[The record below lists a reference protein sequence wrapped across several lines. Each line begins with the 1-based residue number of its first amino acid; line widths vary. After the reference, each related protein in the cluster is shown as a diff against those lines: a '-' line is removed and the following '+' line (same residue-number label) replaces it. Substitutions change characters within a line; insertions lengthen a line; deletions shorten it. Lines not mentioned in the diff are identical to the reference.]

1 MEILWETFKTNK
13 SRTLNALLLH
23 GYLQLEIMFVYL
35 HQIKETDMRKLEIG
49 TRVVFENK
57 WGENQKGIF
66 MGLDNDPT
74 TDGKWGVFKCR
85 PFGDDMEIDCLY
97 PLNDSQIT
105 VLTEEEFQNRPW
117 VEEV

>member
-1 MEILWETFKTNK
+1 
-13 SRTLNALLLH
+13 
-23 GYLQLEIMFVYL
+23 
-35 HQIKETDMRKLEIG
+35 MRKLEIG

-85 PFGDDMEIDCLY
+85 PFGDDMEVDCLY
-97 PLNDSQIT
+97 PLDCPQIT

-117 VEEV
+117 VEEAQPPVDRNNVRIFTANKKNK